1 MPTEIIS
8 QKKSNLRPGAEFHT
22 KVVGVTKKNED
33 DKRIQSILQEME
45 EYCCDGTPLELEH
58 EEDNPYDK
66 NAIKVY
72 CDYEHIGYLNRELAQ
87 DLVGLVDSGM
97 VAAELSEI
105 TGGEDGKSFGCNI
118 LIRITEKP
126 AQPAPGELSQRAVK
140 ISQNSCAFENG
151 IANIKE
157 SRFDGTVLQY
167 IGWGI
172 AGLLLTVCTLGFGFP
187 WACCLFLRW
196 ETKHTIIN
204 GKRLCF
210 TGTALELFRKWILWW
225 LLTIVT
231 VGIFGLW
238 VWIKTKQWI
247 IAHTVFVEQDGQHI
261 STQPKPK
268 FSLKS
273 NDLVT
278 ADGMMEYCRFFDTRN
293 GTNESD
299 CRRLFARAAQS
310 VAPDP
315 QVTMTF
321 MAYISDEL
329 CACALANSK
338 LIVATDRNI
347 MTYPVMSINDAIA
360 DDGAL
365 VVRYNG
371 GDLRLSMDTALAASL
386 AGSLKKSVGECQEEL
401 QKKRGNEK

>member
-1 MPTEIIS
+1 MKKFLSVFLAAAAALSILSLAGCTE
-8 QKKSNLRPGAEFHT
+8 
-22 KVVGVTKKNED
+22 KNDD

-278 ADGMMEYCRFFDTRN
+278 ADGMMEYCRYFDTRN